1 MCFLGEGLPR
11 DTPEALKWLRL
22 ASAQGSAGAQ
32 GCLGMMSALGDG
44 VPRDTVEAYALLL
57 RAGAGGNE
65 QAGRTAQLVK
75 GGLTAAQIE
84 EARVKAEQSLRF

>member
-1 MCFLGEGLPR
+1 
-11 DTPEALKWLRL
+11 
-22 ASAQGSAGAQ
+22 
-32 GCLGMMSALGDG
+32 
-44 VPRDTVEAYALLL
+44 VEAYALLL